1 MKLLYLQG
9 LAIKLFSVS
18 PHAANCERIWSI
30 CGWIHGIQKSEKE
43 IQQILKDTNLY
54 EEEERITLEEV
65 MTKINLEQTAID
77 DDSKTIDDKPLELEE
92 ALDLTN
98 SQFL

>member
-1 MKLLYLQG
+1 MLQIVSVFGQFVSKLSYYG
-9 LAIKLFSVS
+9 V
-18 PHAANCERIWSI
+18 E
-30 CGWIHGIQKSEKE
+30 KSEKE